1 MKNFHTTKIII
12 ITEPKCFKI
21 IITTYV
27 DMSNSEFDKLSKIYE
42 ESEKIKVSLEG
53 KKLSKIGKQALENS
67 EEFWEEQAKYLKWS
81 KEWDKVLDW
90 NPPFAKWF
98 VGGKLNAS
106 VNCLDRHLD
115 SDAKN
120 KVAIIW
126 EAENGETNSFTYYQL
141 YRSVNKLA
149 SALKNLGVKK
159 GDRIAIYLPMIPQL
173 VIAMLASSRIGAI
186 HTVIF
191 SGFSA
196 QAIADR
202 ANDSKSKIIIT
213 ADGGYRRGKLV
224 QLKRLVDDAISS
236 ISSVEHVI
244 VVKRTSNDIQMGPK
258 DSWWHD
264 LIENSPS
271 YCEPELVDST
281 HPLYI
286 LYTSG
291 TTGKPKGVLHSTG
304 GYLTYLYATAKWV
317 FDFRKEDIFFCT
329 ADIGWVTGHSYIVY
343 APLMHGITEIMY
355 EGTPD
360 YPKPDRY
367 WAIVEKQGATI
378 LYTTPT
384 ALRMY
389 MKFGNNIPN
398 SFDLSSLR
406 LLGTVGEPINP
417 EAWMW
422 YFKTIGKENCPIVD
436 TWWQTET
443 GGIMISTCTGIE
455 SIPMKPGSGT
465 FPLPGIEA
473 SIVDENGRPVELDRK
488 GYLVIRKP
496 WPGMLMT
503 LWEDDEK
510 YRNTYWKK
518 FENVYY
524 AGDYAVSDADGYLW
538 LLGRA
543 DDVLKVAGHRLGTME
558 LESAFISHK
567 AIAEAAVT
575 SRPDTTKGESI
586 IAFLVP
592 KEGYLQSDNLHV
604 ELIDHIRNAV
614 GPIATPEEIYFV
626 NKLPKTRSGKI
637 MRRLLKSIASGAA
650 IGDATTL
657 EDEASIEEIRQA
669 YNDLHKVVGH

>member
-1 MKNFHTTKIII
+1 
-12 ITEPKCFKI
+12 
-21 IITTYV
+21 
-27 DMSNSEFDKLSKIYE
+27 MSDPEFDKLSKIYE

-53 KKLSKIGKQALENS
+53 KKLSKIRKQALENS
-67 EEFWEEQAKYLKWS
+67 EEFWEEQAKYLKWF

-106 VNCLDRHLD
+106 INCLDRHID

-126 EAENGETNSFTYYQL
+126 EGENGETNSFTYYQL

-173 VIAMLASSRIGAI
+173 PIAMLASSRIGAI
-186 HTVIF
+186 HTVVF

-196 QAIADR
+196 KALADR

-236 ISSVEHVI
+236 SIPSVEYVI
-244 VVKRTSNDIQMGPK
+244 VVKRASNDIQMGPK

-271 YCEPELVDST
+271 YCEPEVLDST

-304 GYLTYLYATAKWV
+304 GYLTYAYATAKWV

-343 APLMHGITEIMY
+343 APLMHGVTEIMY
-355 EGTPD
+355 EGTAD

-389 MKFGNNIPN
+389 MKFGNTIPN

-406 LLGTVGEPINP
+406 LLGTVGEPISP
-417 EAWMW
+417 EVWMW

-443 GGIMISTCTGIE
+443 GATMISTCTGIE
-455 SIPMKPGSGT
+455 SVPMKPGSGT

-473 SIVDENGRPVELDRK
+473 SIVDENGRPVDLDRK

-524 AGDYAVSDADGYLW
+524 AGDYALSDADGYLW

-558 LESAFISHK
+558 LESAFVSYE

-575 SRPDTTKGESI
+575 SKPDQKKGESI
-586 IAFLVP
+586 IAFLVLRTGFSP
-592 KEGYLQSDNLHV
+592 SDQLHV
-604 ELIDHIRNAV
+604 ELVDHIRNAV

>member
-1 MKNFHTTKIII
+1 
-12 ITEPKCFKI
+12 
-21 IITTYV
+21 
-27 DMSNSEFDKLSKIYE
+27 MSDPESDKLSKIYE

-53 KKLSKIGKQALENS
+53 KKLSKIRKQALENL
-67 EEFWEEQAKYLKWS
+67 EEFWEEQAKSLKWF

-106 VNCLDRHLD
+106 VNCLDRHVD

-126 EAENGETNSFTYYQL
+126 EGENGETNSFTYYQL

-173 VIAMLASSRIGAI
+173 PIAMLASSRIGAI
-186 HTVIF
+186 HTVVF

-196 QAIADR
+196 KALADR

-236 ISSVEHVI
+236 IPSVEHVI
-244 VVKRTSNDIQMGPK
+244 VVKRASNDIQMGPK

-271 YCEPELVDST
+271 YCEPELLDST

-304 GYLTYLYATAKWV
+304 GYLTYAYATAKWV

-343 APLMHGITEIMY
+343 APLMHGVTEIMY

-389 MKFGNNIPN
+389 MKFGNTIPN

-417 EAWMW
+417 EVWMW

-443 GGIMISTCTGIE
+443 GATMISTCTGIE

-465 FPLPGIEA
+465 FPLPGIDA
-473 SIVDENGRPVELDRK
+473 SIVDENGRPVDSDRK

-524 AGDYAVSDADGYLW
+524 AGDYALSDADGYLW

-558 LESAFISHK
+558 LESAFVSYK

-575 SRPDTTKGESI
+575 SRPDQKKGESI
-586 IAFLVP
+586 IAFLVLRTEFLP
-592 KEGYLQSDNLHV
+592 SDQLHD

-669 YNDLHKVVGH
+669 YNDLHKVVG

>member
-1 MKNFHTTKIII
+1 MLLKSLLLH
-12 ITEPKCFKI
+12 
-21 IITTYV
+21 YV
-27 DMSNSEFDKLSKIYE
+27 DMSDLEFDKLSKIYE
-42 ESEKIKVSLEG
+42 DSEKIKVSLEG
-53 KKLSKIGKQALENS
+53 KRLSKIRKQALENS
-67 EEFWEEQAKYLKWS
+67 EEFWEEQAKYLKWF

-106 VNCLDRHLD
+106 VNCLDRHID
-115 SDAKN
+115 SDTKN

-126 EAENGETNSFTYYQL
+126 EGENGETNSFTYYQL

-159 GDRIAIYLPMIPQL
+159 GDRITIYLPMIPQL
-173 VIAMLASSRIGAI
+173 AIAMLASSRIGAI
-186 HTVIF
+186 HTVVF

-196 QAIADR
+196 QALADR

-213 ADGGYRRGKLV
+213 ADGGYRRGKLI

-236 ISSVEHVI
+236 IPSVEHVI
-244 VVKRTSNDIQMGPK
+244 VVKRASNDIQMGPK

-271 YCEPELVDST
+271 YCEPEVLDST

-343 APLMHGITEIMY
+343 APLMHGVTEIMY

-389 MKFGNNIPN
+389 MKFGNTIPN

-417 EAWMW
+417 EVWMW

-443 GGIMISTCTGIE
+443 GATMISTCTGIE
-455 SIPMKPGSGT
+455 SVPMKPGSGT
-465 FPLPGIEA
+465 FPLPGIDA
-473 SIVDENGRPVELDRK
+473 SIVDENGRPVDSDRK
-488 GYLVIRKP
+488 GYLVIKKP

-503 LWEDDEK
+503 LWEDDER

-524 AGDYAVSDADGYLW
+524 AGDYALCDADGYLW
-538 LLGRA
+538 LLGRS

-558 LESAFISHK
+558 LESAFVSYK

-575 SRPDTTKGESI
+575 SRPDQKKGESI
-586 IAFLVP
+586 IAFLVLRTEFLP
-592 KEGYLQSDNLHV
+592 SDQLHDD
-604 ELIDHIRNAV
+604 LIDHIRNAV

-637 MRRLLKSIASGAA
+637 MRRLLKSIASGTA

-669 YNDLHKVVGH
+669 YNDLHKVVSH

>member
-1 MKNFHTTKIII
+1 
-12 ITEPKCFKI
+12 
-21 IITTYV
+21 
-27 DMSNSEFDKLSKIYE
+27 MSDPEFDKLSKIYE
-42 ESEKIKVSLEG
+42 DSEKIKVNLEG
-53 KKLSKIGKQALENS
+53 KKLAKIRKQALENS
-67 EEFWEEQAKYLKWS
+67 EEFWEEQAKYLKWF

-106 VNCLDRHLD
+106 VNCLDRHID
-115 SDAKN
+115 SDTKN

-126 EAENGETNSFTYYQL
+126 EGENGETNSFTYYQL

-159 GDRIAIYLPMIPQL
+159 GDRITIYLPMIPQL
-173 VIAMLASSRIGAI
+173 PIAMLASSRIGAI
-186 HTVIF
+186 HTVVF

-196 QAIADR
+196 QALADR

-224 QLKRLVDDAISS
+224 QLKKLVDDAISS
-236 ISSVEHVI
+236 IPSVEHVI
-244 VVKRTSNDIQMGPK
+244 VVKRASNDIQMGPK

-271 YCEPELVDST
+271 YCEPEVLDST

-343 APLMHGITEIMY
+343 APLMHGVTEIMY

-389 MKFGNNIPN
+389 MKYGNTIPN

-417 EAWMW
+417 EVWMW

-443 GGIMISTCTGIE
+443 GATMISTCTGID
-455 SIPMKPGSGT
+455 SVPMKPGSGT
-465 FPLPGIEA
+465 FPLPGIDA
-473 SIVDENGRPVELDRK
+473 SIVDENGRPVDLDRK

-503 LWEDDEK
+503 LWEDDER

-524 AGDYAVSDADGYLW
+524 AGDYALCDADGYLW
-538 LLGRA
+538 LLGRS

-558 LESAFISHK
+558 LESAFVSYK

-575 SRPDTTKGESI
+575 SKPDQKKGESI
-586 IAFLVP
+586 IAFLVLRTGFLP
-592 KEGYLQSDNLHV
+592 SDQLHD
-604 ELIDHIRNAV
+604 ELVDHVRNTV

-637 MRRLLKSIASGAA
+637 MRRLLKSIASGTA

>member
-1 MKNFHTTKIII
+1 
-12 ITEPKCFKI
+12 
-21 IITTYV
+21 
-27 DMSNSEFDKLSKIYE
+27 MSDPEFDKLSKIYE

-53 KKLSKIGKQALENS
+53 KKLSKIRKQALENS
-67 EEFWEEQAKYLKWS
+67 EEFWEEQAKYLKWF

-106 VNCLDRHLD
+106 VNCLDRHID

-126 EAENGETNSFTYYQL
+126 EGENGETNSFTYYQL

-159 GDRIAIYLPMIPQL
+159 GDRITIYLPMIPQL
-173 VIAMLASSRIGAI
+173 AIAMLASSRIGAI
-186 HTVIF
+186 HTVVF

-196 QAIADR
+196 QALADR

-236 ISSVEHVI
+236 IPSVEHVI
-244 VVKRTSNDIQMGPK
+244 VVKRASNDIQMGPK

-271 YCEPELVDST
+271 YCEPEVLDST

-304 GYLTYLYATAKWV
+304 GYLTYAYATAKWV

-343 APLMHGITEIMY
+343 APLMHGVTEIMY
-355 EGTPD
+355 EGTAD

-389 MKFGNNIPN
+389 RKFGNTIPN

-406 LLGTVGEPINP
+406 LLGTVGEPISP
-417 EAWMW
+417 EVWMW

-443 GGIMISTCTGIE
+443 GATMISTCTGIE

-465 FPLPGIEA
+465 FPLPGIDA
-473 SIVDENGRPVELDRK
+473 SIVDENGRPVDLDRK

-558 LESAFISHK
+558 LESAFVSYE

-575 SRPDTTKGESI
+575 SKPDQKKGESI
-586 IAFLVP
+586 IAFLVLRTGFSP
-592 KEGYLQSDNLHV
+592 SDQLHV
-604 ELIDHIRNAV
+604 ELVDHIRNAV

-657 EDEASIEEIRQA
+657 EDEASIEEIKQA

>member
-1 MKNFHTTKIII
+1 
-12 ITEPKCFKI
+12 
-21 IITTYV
+21 
-27 DMSNSEFDKLSKIYE
+27 MSDPEFDKLSKIYE

-53 KKLSKIGKQALENS
+53 KKLSKIRKQALENS
-67 EEFWEEQAKYLKWS
+67 EEFWEEQAKYLKWF

-106 VNCLDRHLD
+106 INCLDRHID

-126 EAENGETNSFTYYQL
+126 EGENGETNSFTYYQL

-159 GDRIAIYLPMIPQL
+159 GDRITIYLPMIPQL
-173 VIAMLASSRIGAI
+173 AIAMLASSRIGAI
-186 HTVIF
+186 HTVVF

-196 QAIADR
+196 QALADR

-236 ISSVEHVI
+236 IPSVEHVI
-244 VVKRTSNDIQMGPK
+244 VVKRASNDIQMGPK

-271 YCEPELVDST
+271 YCEPEVLDST

-304 GYLTYLYATAKWV
+304 GYLTYAYATAKWV

-343 APLMHGITEIMY
+343 APLMHGVTEIMY

-389 MKFGNNIPN
+389 MKFGNTIPN

-417 EAWMW
+417 EVWMW

-443 GGIMISTCTGIE
+443 GATMISTCTGIE

-465 FPLPGIEA
+465 FPLPGIDA
-473 SIVDENGRPVELDRK
+473 SIVDENGRPVDLDRK

-524 AGDYAVSDADGYLW
+524 AGDYALSDADGYLW

-558 LESAFISHK
+558 LESAFVSYE

-575 SRPDTTKGESI
+575 SKPDQKKGESI
-586 IAFLVP
+586 IAFLVLRTGFSP
-592 KEGYLQSDNLHV
+592 SDQLHV
-604 ELIDHIRNAV
+604 ELVDHIRNAV

>member
-1 MKNFHTTKIII
+1 
-12 ITEPKCFKI
+12 
-21 IITTYV
+21 
-27 DMSNSEFDKLSKIYE
+27 MSDPEFDKLSKIYE

-53 KKLSKIGKQALENS
+53 KKLSKIRKQALENS
-67 EEFWEEQAKYLKWS
+67 EEFWEEQAKYLKWP

-106 VNCLDRHLD
+106 VNCLDRHVD

-126 EAENGETNSFTYYQL
+126 EGENGETNSFTYYQL

-236 ISSVEHVI
+236 IPSVEHVI

-389 MKFGNNIPN
+389 RKFGNNIPN

-406 LLGTVGEPINP
+406 LLGTVGEPISP
-417 EAWMW
+417 EVWMW

-455 SIPMKPGSGT
+455 SVPMKPGSGT
-465 FPLPGIEA
+465 FPLPGIDA
-473 SIVDENGRPVELDRK
+473 AIVDENGRPVDSDRK

-524 AGDYAVSDADGYLW
+524 AGDYALSDADGYLW

-558 LESAFISHK
+558 LESAFVSYE

-575 SRPDTTKGESI
+575 SKPDQKKGESI
-586 IAFLVP
+586 IAFLVLRTGFSP
-592 KEGYLQSDNLHV
+592 SDQLHD
-604 ELIDHIRNAV
+604 ELVDHIRNAV

-669 YNDLHKVVGH
+669 YNDLHKVVG

>member
-1 MKNFHTTKIII
+1 
-12 ITEPKCFKI
+12 
-21 IITTYV
+21 
-27 DMSNSEFDKLSKIYE
+27 MSDPEFDKLSKIYE

-53 KKLSKIGKQALENS
+53 KKLSKIRKQALENS
-67 EEFWEEQAKYLKWS
+67 EEFWEEQAKYLKWF

-106 VNCLDRHLD
+106 VNCLDRHID

-126 EAENGETNSFTYYQL
+126 EGENGETNSFTYYQL

-173 VIAMLASSRIGAI
+173 PIAMLASSRIGAI
-186 HTVIF
+186 HTVVF

-196 QAIADR
+196 KALADR

-236 ISSVEHVI
+236 IPSVEHVI
-244 VVKRTSNDIQMGPK
+244 VVKRASNDIQMGPK

-264 LIENSPS
+264 LIENSPP
-271 YCEPELVDST
+271 YCEPEVLDST

-304 GYLTYLYATAKWV
+304 GYLTYAYATAKWV

-343 APLMHGITEIMY
+343 APLMHGVTEIMY
-355 EGTPD
+355 EGTAD

-389 MKFGNNIPN
+389 MKFGNTIPN

-417 EAWMW
+417 EVWMW

-443 GGIMISTCTGIE
+443 GATMISTCTGIE

-465 FPLPGIEA
+465 FPLPGIDA
-473 SIVDENGRPVELDRK
+473 SIVDENGRPVDLDRK

-524 AGDYAVSDADGYLW
+524 AGDYALSDADGYLW

-558 LESAFISHK
+558 LESAFVSYE

-575 SRPDTTKGESI
+575 SKPDQKKGESI
-586 IAFLVP
+586 IAFLVLRTGFSP
-592 KEGYLQSDNLHV
+592 SDQLHV
-604 ELIDHIRNAV
+604 ELVDHIRNAV

-657 EDEASIEEIRQA
+657 EDEASIEEIKQA

>member
-1 MKNFHTTKIII
+1 
-12 ITEPKCFKI
+12 
-21 IITTYV
+21 
-27 DMSNSEFDKLSKIYE
+27 MSDPEFDKLSKIYE
-42 ESEKIKVSLEG
+42 DSEKIKVNLEG
-53 KKLSKIGKQALENS
+53 KKLAKIRKQALENS
-67 EEFWEEQAKYLKWS
+67 EEFWEEQAKYLKWF

-106 VNCLDRHLD
+106 VNCLDRHID
-115 SDAKN
+115 SDTKN

-126 EAENGETNSFTYYQL
+126 EGENGETNSFTYYQL

-159 GDRIAIYLPMIPQL
+159 GDRITIYLPMIPQL

-186 HTVIF
+186 HTVVF

-196 QAIADR
+196 QALADR
-202 ANDSKSKIIIT
+202 ANDSKAKIIIT
-213 ADGGYRRGKLV
+213 ADGGYRRGKLI

-236 ISSVEHVI
+236 IPSVEHVI
-244 VVKRTSNDIQMGPK
+244 VVKRASNDIQMGPK

-271 YCEPELVDST
+271 YCEPEVLDST

-389 MKFGNNIPN
+389 MKFGNTIPN

-417 EAWMW
+417 EVWMW

-443 GGIMISTCTGIE
+443 GATMISTCTGID
-455 SIPMKPGSGT
+455 SVPMKPGSGT
-465 FPLPGIEA
+465 FPLPGIDA
-473 SIVDENGRPVELDRK
+473 SIVDENGRPVDLDRK

-503 LWEDDEK
+503 LWEDDER

-524 AGDYAVSDADGYLW
+524 AGDYALCDADGYLW
-538 LLGRA
+538 LLGRS

-558 LESAFISHK
+558 LESAFVSYK

-575 SRPDTTKGESI
+575 SKPDQKKGESI
-586 IAFLVP
+586 IAFLVLRTGFLP
-592 KEGYLQSDNLHV
+592 SDQLHD
-604 ELIDHIRNAV
+604 ELVDHVRNTV

-637 MRRLLKSIASGAA
+637 MRRLLKSIASGTA

>member
-1 MKNFHTTKIII
+1 
-12 ITEPKCFKI
+12 
-21 IITTYV
+21 
-27 DMSNSEFDKLSKIYE
+27 MSDPEFDKLSKIYE
-42 ESEKIKVSLEG
+42 DSEKIKVNLEG
-53 KKLSKIGKQALENS
+53 KKLSKIRKQALENS
-67 EEFWEEQAKYLKWS
+67 EEFWEEQAKYLKWF

-106 VNCLDRHLD
+106 VNCLDRHID
-115 SDAKN
+115 SDTKN

-126 EAENGETNSFTYYQL
+126 EGENGETNSFTYYQL

-159 GDRIAIYLPMIPQL
+159 GDRITIYLPMIPQL

-186 HTVIF
+186 HTVVF

-196 QAIADR
+196 QALADR
-202 ANDSKSKIIIT
+202 ANDSKAKIIIT
-213 ADGGYRRGKLV
+213 ADGGYRRGKLI

-236 ISSVEHVI
+236 IPSVEHVI
-244 VVKRTSNDIQMGPK
+244 VVKRASNDIQMGPK

-271 YCEPELVDST
+271 YCEPEVLDST

-343 APLMHGITEIMY
+343 APLMHGVTEIMY

-389 MKFGNNIPN
+389 MKFGNTIPN

-417 EAWMW
+417 EVWMW

-443 GGIMISTCTGIE
+443 GATMISTCTGID
-455 SIPMKPGSGT
+455 SVPMKPGSGT
-465 FPLPGIEA
+465 FPLPGIDA
-473 SIVDENGRPVELDRK
+473 SIVDENGRPVDLDRK

-503 LWEDDEK
+503 LWEDDER

-524 AGDYAVSDADGYLW
+524 AGDYALCDADGYLW
-538 LLGRA
+538 LLGRS

-558 LESAFISHK
+558 LESAFVSYK

-575 SRPDTTKGESI
+575 SKPDQKKGESI
-586 IAFLVP
+586 IAFLVLRTGFLP
-592 KEGYLQSDNLHV
+592 SDQLHD
-604 ELIDHIRNAV
+604 ELVDHVRNTV

-637 MRRLLKSIASGAA
+637 MRRLLKSIASGTA

>member
-1 MKNFHTTKIII
+1 MFD
-12 ITEPKCFKI
+12 P
-21 IITTYV
+21 
-27 DMSNSEFDKLSKIYE
+27 EFDKLSKVYE
-42 ESEKIKVSLEG
+42 ESVKIKVSLEG
-53 KKLSKIGKQALENS
+53 KKLSKIRKQALENS
-67 EEFWEEQAKYLKWS
+67 EEFWEEQAKSLKWF

-106 VNCLDRHLD
+106 VNCLDRHVD

-126 EAENGETNSFTYYQL
+126 EGENGETNSFTYYQL

-149 SALKNLGVKK
+149 SALKSLGVKK

-173 VIAMLASSRIGAI
+173 AIAMLASSRIGAI
-186 HTVIF
+186 HTVVF

-196 QAIADR
+196 QALADR

-213 ADGGYRRGKLV
+213 ADGGYRRGKLI
-224 QLKRLVDDAISS
+224 QLKRIVDDAISS
-236 ISSVEHVI
+236 IPSVEHVI
-244 VVKRTSNDIQMGPK
+244 VVKRASNDIQMGPK

-271 YCEPELVDST
+271 YCEPEVLDST

-343 APLMHGITEIMY
+343 APLMHGVTQIMY

-389 MKFGNNIPN
+389 RKFGNTIPN

-406 LLGTVGEPINP
+406 LLGTVGEPISP
-417 EAWMW
+417 EVWMW

-455 SIPMKPGSGT
+455 SVPMKPGSGT
-465 FPLPGIEA
+465 FPLPGIDA
-473 SIVDENGRPVELDRK
+473 SIVDENGRPVESDRK
-488 GYLVIRKP
+488 GSLVIRKP

-524 AGDYAVSDADGYLW
+524 AGDYALSDADGYLW
-538 LLGRA
+538 LLGRS

-558 LESAFISHK
+558 LESAFVSYK

-575 SRPDTTKGESI
+575 SKPDQKKGESI
-586 IAFLVP
+586 IAFLVLRTGFLP
-592 KEGYLQSDNLHV
+592 SDQLHV
-604 ELIDHIRNAV
+604 ELVDHIRNAV

-626 NKLPKTRSGKI
+626 NKLPKTRSSKI

-669 YNDLHKVVGH
+669 YNDLHKVVG

>member
-1 MKNFHTTKIII
+1 
-12 ITEPKCFKI
+12 
-21 IITTYV
+21 
-27 DMSNSEFDKLSKIYE
+27 MSDPQFDKLSKIYE
-42 ESEKIKVSLEG
+42 ESKKIKVSLEG
-53 KKLSKIGKQALENS
+53 KKLSKIRKQALENS
-67 EEFWEEQAKYLKWS
+67 EEFWEEQAKYLKWF

-106 VNCLDRHLD
+106 VNCLDRHID

-126 EAENGETNSFTYYQL
+126 EGENGETNSFTYYQL

-159 GDRIAIYLPMIPQL
+159 GDRITIYLPMIPQL

-186 HTVIF
+186 HTVVF

-196 QAIADR
+196 QALADR

-213 ADGGYRRGKLV
+213 ADGGYRRGKLI

-236 ISSVEHVI
+236 IPSVEHVI
-244 VVKRTSNDIQMGPK
+244 VVKRASNDIQMGPK

-271 YCEPELVDST
+271 YCEPEVLDST

-343 APLMHGITEIMY
+343 APLMHGVTEIMY

-389 MKFGNNIPN
+389 MKFGNTIPN

-417 EAWMW
+417 EVWMW

-443 GGIMISTCTGIE
+443 GATMISTCTGIE
-455 SIPMKPGSGT
+455 SVPMKPGSGT
-465 FPLPGIEA
+465 FPLPGIDA
-473 SIVDENGRPVELDRK
+473 SIVDENGRPVDLDRK

-503 LWEDDEK
+503 LWEDDER

-524 AGDYAVSDADGYLW
+524 AGDYALCDADGYLW
-538 LLGRA
+538 LLGRS

-558 LESAFISHK
+558 LESAFVSYK

-575 SRPDTTKGESI
+575 SKPDQKKGESI
-586 IAFLVP
+586 IAFLVLRTGFLP
-592 KEGYLQSDNLHV
+592 SDQLHG
-604 ELIDHIRNAV
+604 ELVDHVRNTV

-637 MRRLLKSIASGAA
+637 MRRLLKSIASGTA

>member
-1 MKNFHTTKIII
+1 
-12 ITEPKCFKI
+12 
-21 IITTYV
+21 
-27 DMSNSEFDKLSKIYE
+27 MSDPQFDTLSKIYE
-42 ESEKIKVSLEG
+42 DSEKIKVSLEG
-53 KKLSKIGKQALENS
+53 KKLSKIRKQALENS
-67 EEFWEEQAKYLKWS
+67 EEFWEEQAKYLKWF

-106 VNCLDRHLD
+106 VNCLDRHID

-126 EAENGETNSFTYYQL
+126 EGENGETNSFTYYQL

-149 SALKNLGVKK
+149 NALKNLGVKK
-159 GDRIAIYLPMIPQL
+159 GDRITIYLPMIPQL
-173 VIAMLASSRIGAI
+173 PIAMLASSRIGAI
-186 HTVIF
+186 HTVVF

-196 QAIADR
+196 QALADR

-213 ADGGYRRGKLV
+213 ADGGYRRGKLI

-236 ISSVEHVI
+236 IPSVEHVI
-244 VVKRTSNDIQMGPK
+244 VVKRASNDIQMGPK

-271 YCEPELVDST
+271 YCEPEVLDST

-343 APLMHGITEIMY
+343 APLMHGVTEIMY

-389 MKFGNNIPN
+389 MKFGNTIPN

-417 EAWMW
+417 EVWMW

-443 GGIMISTCTGIE
+443 GATMISTCTGIE
-455 SIPMKPGSGT
+455 SVPMKPGSGT
-465 FPLPGIEA
+465 FPLPGIDA
-473 SIVDENGRPVELDRK
+473 SIVDENGRPVDLGRK

-503 LWEDDEK
+503 LWEDDER

-524 AGDYAVSDADGYLW
+524 AGDYALCDADGYLW
-538 LLGRA
+538 LLGRS

-558 LESAFISHK
+558 LESAFVSYK

-575 SRPDTTKGESI
+575 SKPDQEKGESI
-586 IAFLVP
+586 IAFLVLRTGFLP
-592 KEGYLQSDNLHV
+592 SDQLHD
-604 ELIDHIRNAV
+604 ELVDHVRNTV

-669 YNDLHKVVGH
+669 YNDLHKIVGH